1 MRAYIV
7 LIALL
12 VLQNSCPRHSPPPVI
27 DRSVLIS
34 EDGTIKVECAKDEI
48 AVLTRTGDM
57 LIPGCVP
64 P

>member
-1 MRAYIV
+1 MNRLL
-7 LIALL
+7 LIL
-12 VLQNSCPRHSPPPVI
+12 VLWLGCREIPPVSQ

-34 EDGTIKVECAKDEI
+34 EDGTIRVECAKDEV

>member
-1 MRAYIV
+1 MRA
-7 LIALL
+7 LL
-12 VLQNSCPRHSPPPVI
+12 AFSFLWCSCPRLGPPPVL
-27 DRSVLIS
+27 DRSILIS
-34 EDGTIKVECAKDEI
+34 EDGTIKVECAKDEL